1 MDLNS
6 ILQKH
11 QITPGTT
18 KSINIGCIL
27 LSATRL
33 KDGWQLV
40 TTDNCPDDDI
50 NLHEN
55 SAMSDYFQTG
65 KSNSLIIA
73 PALPNKPLV
82 FKGSGLNVLP
92 GQKITIFLK
101 IPLTFQ
107 IYFSKVQPENLL
119 REITY
124 KRLSNTWFGEPDSG
138 EPAFTLGSEYF
149 LDFDEIKIT
158 GFEAICPVSVKNS
171 DNENLNVQRLII
183 RDEHLSLYKNEN
195 KMVTSLVE
203 IEFKGKDTIGA
214 VDYHYSKLYNGE
226 KQEILAK
233 PRNSSGKGLKLN
245 FHFMKTIYRT
255 E

>member
-73 PALPNKPLV
+73 PALPNKV
-82 FKGSGLNVLP
+82 GSM
-92 GQKITIFLK
+92 F
-101 IPLTFQ
+101 
-107 IYFSKVQPENLL
+107 Y
-119 REITY
+119 R
-124 KRLSNTWFGEPDSG
+124 
-138 EPAFTLGSEYF
+138 
-149 LDFDEIKIT
+149 
-158 GFEAICPVSVKNS
+158 
-171 DNENLNVQRLII
+171 
-183 RDEHLSLYKNEN
+183 
-195 KMVTSLVE
+195 
-203 IEFKGKDTIGA
+203 GKK
-214 VDYHYSKLYNGE
+214 S
-226 KQEILAK
+226 
-233 PRNSSGKGLKLN
+233 P
-245 FHFMKTIYRT
+245 FF
-255 E
+255 